1 MGTKPAKVGNS
12 AHGARGC
19 CTTLR
24 AGTRRKRATTTSILN
39 TGGRR
44 RLSDRA
50 AYGSSVDRFS
60 RLGFIPNTHWQLGR
74 TIDVPLGGT
83 ISRYASTGFY
93 SGILHVLASALVTY
107 FISINCDFKQH
118 FRTASCY
125 CSRGAQR
132 VLRSGDMEYV
142 MLMLHLIFSLP
153 HAWGGTTCSVRC
165 LRSLIPENSSG
176 GSL

>member
-1 MGTKPAKVGNS
+1 MFQ
-12 AHGARGC
+12 
-19 CTTLR
+19 TLR
-24 AGTRRKRATTTSILN
+24 YAPPPPPAPRHTQTH
-39 TGGRR
+39 TG
-44 RLSDRA
+44 
-50 AYGSSVDRFS
+50 
-60 RLGFIPNTHWQLGR
+60 H
-74 TIDVPLGGT
+74 
-83 ISRYASTGFY
+83 
-93 SGILHVLASALVTY
+93 
-107 FISINCDFKQH
+107 
-118 FRTASCY
+118 